1 MLRLGIIQAEN
12 HQEADGHSQ
21 YGEGKRIVPPQ
32 GGEHSANGRVGSRAY
47 AECAGVQPMAA
58 ARSWPEYMS
67 PIRVG
72 ARVPRLA
79 PPTPCNVRRPRR
91 IGKWVTKAHAV
102 PATANN
108 RRLGTSIFF
117 RPHLSANT
125 PRKGAMITPG
135 RVKKV
140 IRSPTWVPLMSSA
153 RMTWGKAG
161 VTLLTAIT
169 AMSVTPK
176 IICRFLSR

>member
-47 AECAGVQPMAA
+47 AEYAGVQPHGRRPLLAGIYVPYQS
-58 ARSWPEYMS
+58 R
-67 PIRVG
+67 

-91 IGKWVTKAHAV
+91 IGKWVTEAHAV

-153 RMTWGKAG
+153 RMTLGKAG